1 MRFLFNNYKLVQ
13 RLIHIISAIVFI
25 ASCLFVIWLYQH
37 GYLTNQAKLQTLVG
51 QDKFLGAL
59 FFILLQMMQV
69 VVPIVPI
76 SLTMV
81 LAVMTFHPVIGILTS
96 CIGIILGST
105 ILFLLTRWYG
115 KRFCL
120 LFVKEATFN
129 KYEKLIATHRSF
141 TIFFILCMISP
152 FAPADLLVMLAAL
165 SNMSFKTFS
174 KIIILCKPISIIG
187 HVLIL
192 TYGGEWALHF
202 L

>member
-105 ILFLLTRWYG
+105 IFLP
-115 KRFCL
+115 
-120 LFVKEATFN
+120 FVK
-129 KYEKLIATHRSF
+129 YIQR
-141 TIFFILCMISP
+141 
-152 FAPADLLVMLAAL
+152 
-165 SNMSFKTFS
+165 
-174 KIIILCKPISIIG
+174 
-187 HVLIL
+187 
-192 TYGGEWALHF
+192 
-202 L
+202 